1 MITSWNYTFDNL
13 TSSASSCTQQILC
26 FDCLVQI
33 DASKTFLTRCQNLI
47 KLMIKFIMLC
57 LFCFCNSSDSET
69 DGSIE
74 SEESELSVEDLEEV
88 M

>member
-1 MITSWNYTFDNL
+1 
-13 TSSASSCTQQILC
+13 
-26 FDCLVQI
+26 
-33 DASKTFLTRCQNLI
+33 
-47 KLMIKFIMLC
+47 MIKFIMLC

-88 M
+88 MYESHFVICLRELMGKQMCFIMYSVPPP